1 MIGVNA
7 CTIIAVIYTDIIN
20 KIRLLPLLQVLHIM
34 VDVVCSPTD
43 DSSSNKT
50 VFTPYSINLLI
61 FKISLV
67 SCTERIFNI
76 KTATSTTAMLYP
88 YITLFSHFPPT
99 GGDFCPPKYNSY
111 VECCRRSDVERM
123 SQ

>member
-20 KIRLLPLLQVLHIM
+20 KIRLVPLLQVLHIM

-43 DSSSNKT
+43 ASSSNKT
-50 VFTPYSINLLI
+50 VFTPYSINLLT

-76 KTATSTTAMLYP
+76 QMATTAMLCP
-88 YITLFSHFPPT
+88 YITLFSHCTPT
-99 GGDFCPPKYNSY
+99 GGDFCPPK
-111 VECCRRSDVERM
+111 
-123 SQ
+123 